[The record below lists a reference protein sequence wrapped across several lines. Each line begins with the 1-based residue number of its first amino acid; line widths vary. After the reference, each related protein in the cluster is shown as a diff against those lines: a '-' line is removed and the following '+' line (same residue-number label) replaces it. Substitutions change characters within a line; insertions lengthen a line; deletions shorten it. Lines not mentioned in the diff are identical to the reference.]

1 VHKANNLPPSCA
13 IVTKSENLNFLEPSG
28 PLQACNGIALPLP
41 LLLTLCVWAEPS
53 GIDTELFFFAGMATA
68 SYVYVAEISQA
79 DQRGIL
85 SASGP
90 VHVSLGVLSV
100 YILGF
105 IAPWQKVAALCTLCA
120 LLSFIAMCAVPESP
134 PWLASQGR
142 HKEALSALVWLRM
155 NPATAE
161 SELSELMETV
171 TKDRNSRL
179 LRPMSSNRYNMMAI
193 KRVLKPFLQS
203 TAWKPFIILLL
214 FFAFQESSGIYIILY
229 YAVNFFQEVSTGL
242 NEYVASIVV
251 GGVRLLMSVVGAILM
266 NSFGR
271 KTLAVVSGLGMA
283 IFMAAG
289 GSYEYFYSH
298 LPSTDRPLPWVPLI
312 CVLGHV
318 CVSMLGF
325 LQLPWMMNGELFP
338 LAIRGVMGG
347 IVASLAHLLIFVSV
361 KTYPDLMHALGTDGT
376 LWLFGAA
383 ALLGALY
390 CYIFLPETK
399 GKTLREIEL
408 AFSSKERSSN
418 EENTRTRYTAT
429 SEFSRCNKNDFNQ
442 LESGENIRTPN
453 NHVSGEVSQVFTVET
468 QYAVLKWTR

>member
-1 VHKANNLPPSCA
+1 
-13 IVTKSENLNFLEPSG
+13 
-28 PLQACNGIALPLP
+28 
-41 LLLTLCVWAEPS
+41 
-53 GIDTELFFFAGMATA
+53 MATA

-79 DQRGIL
+79 EQRGML

-90 VHVSLGVLSV
+90 VHVSLGVLAV

-105 IAPWQKVAALCTLCA
+105 IAPWQRVAALCTLCA

-134 PWLASQGR
+134 AWLSSHGR
-142 HKEALSALVWLRM
+142 AAEALSALVWLRR

-161 SELSELMETV
+161 AELSELMETV
-171 TKDRNSRL
+171 AKEKNNNCLIS
-179 LRPMSSNRYNMMAI
+179 PMSSKRRNMLAV
-193 KRVLKPFLQS
+193 KNVLKPFLLP

-214 FFAFQESSGIYIILY
+214 FFAFQEGSGIYIILY
-229 YAVNFFQEVSTGL
+229 YAVNLFQEVGTGL

-271 KTLAVVSGLGMA
+271 KTLAVVSGIGMA
-283 IFMAAG
+283 ISMVVG
-289 GSYEYFYSH
+289 GGYEYFYSH
-298 LPSTDRPLPWVPLI
+298 LQPTDRPLAWVPLI

-318 CVSMLGF
+318 CVSMMGF

-347 IVASLAHLLIFVSV
+347 IVASLAHLFIFASV
-361 KTYPDLMHALGTDGT
+361 KTYPDLMHALGTNGT

-383 ALLGALY
+383 ALLGAVY
-390 CYIFLPETK
+390 CYIFLPETR

-408 AFSSKERSSN
+408 EFSPKEMCN
-418 EENTRTRYTAT
+418 YEENAKTRYTMT
-429 SEFSRCNKNDFNQ
+429 SELSGCNKNEFIHV
-442 LESGENIRTPN
+442 ENGRTPEDCDIP
-453 NHVSGEVSQVFTVET
+453 HIFTVET
-468 QYAVLKWTR
+468 RYAKFKREGNGSAT

>member
-1 VHKANNLPPSCA
+1 
-13 IVTKSENLNFLEPSG
+13 
-28 PLQACNGIALPLP
+28 
-41 LLLTLCVWAEPS
+41 
-53 GIDTELFFFAGMATA
+53 MATA

-79 DQRGIL
+79 EQRGIL

-90 VHVSLGVLSV
+90 VHVSLGVLVV

-105 IAPWQKVAALCTLCA
+105 IAPWQRVAALCTLCA

-134 PWLASQGR
+134 PWLASRGR
-142 HKEALSALVWLRM
+142 QAEALSALVWLRR

-161 SELSELMETV
+161 SELSELVETV
-171 TKDRNSRL
+171 AKEKSSRTL
-179 LRPMSSNRYNMMAI
+179 SPMSSNRCNMLAV
-193 KRVLKPFLQS
+193 KKLLKPFLQS
-203 TAWKPFIILLL
+203 TAWKPFLILLL

-229 YAVNFFQEVSTGL
+229 YAVNLFQEVSTGL

-283 IFMAAG
+283 VSMIAG

-298 LPSTDRPLPWVPLI
+298 LPSTDRPLAWVPLI

-318 CVSMLGF
+318 CVSMMGF

-347 IVASLAHLLIFVSV
+347 IVASLAHLFIFVSV

-383 ALLGALY
+383 AFLGAIY
-390 CYIFLPETK
+390 CYIFLPETR

-408 AFSSKERSSN
+408 EFSPKDNSNN
-418 EENTRTRYTAT
+418 EENIRTRYTIK
-429 SEFSRCNKNDFNQ
+429 SEFSGCNKNDFNKV
-442 LESGENIRTPN
+442 ESGENVKTPN
-453 NHVSGEVSQVFTVET
+453 NHASGEVSQVFTVEA
-468 QYAVLKWTR
+468 QYAVLKWGSNTGAT